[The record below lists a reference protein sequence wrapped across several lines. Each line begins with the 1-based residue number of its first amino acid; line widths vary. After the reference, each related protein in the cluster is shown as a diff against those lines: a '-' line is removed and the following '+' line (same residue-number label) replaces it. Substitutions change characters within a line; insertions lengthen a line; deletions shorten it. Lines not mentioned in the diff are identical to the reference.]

1 MTGEVD
7 SKTLGLTMK
16 IKISKTGTKSFDE
29 KILASLVRRREGKHW
44 WMDDN
49 WKLEGKKEEE
59 IVKSVS

>member
-29 KILASLVRRREGKHW
+29 KILASLVRRREGKH
-44 WMDDN
+44 
-49 WKLEGKKEEE
+49 
-59 IVKSVS
+59 